1 MKLGLTVDYSGRE
14 FSLPIDAVLEA
25 ERLGYDSCWTAEAWG
40 SDAATPLA
48 WIGALT
54 SRIKLGS
61 AIMQTAARTPAAC
74 AMTAMTIDALSGG
87 RFILGV
93 GPSGPQVVEGW
104 HGVSHERPVTRVK
117 EYVRIVR
124 DILRREGPLRFDGYH
139 YQLPYQGPGAT
150 GLGKPLKSIL
160 HGRPDMK
167 IYTAAI
173 SPAGVRAA
181 AEVADGFFPI
191 LTDPDRFAD
200 TFEPYIEAG
209 IAARDDGF
217 QRKDFEVLPTVAV
230 VVGDD
235 VEACRNQ
242 LKPDLALYIGGMG
255 ARDKNYY
262 KELAARSGFEGAAQR
277 IQDLYLDG
285 RKDEAAAAVPD
296 ELIDGVALCG
306 PRSRIAERLERY
318 HSSGITS
325 LCVSSKDID
334 VVRMMAELLL

>member
-1 MKLGLTVDYSGRE
+1 MQLGLSVDYSGRG
-14 FSLPIDAVLEA
+14 FDLPIDVVLEA

-74 AMTAMTIDALSGG
+74 AMTAMTIDAMSGG

-104 HGVSHERPVTRVK
+104 HGVSHDRPVTRVK

-124 DILRREGPLRFDGYH
+124 EILRRERAVSFDGYH
-139 YQLPYQGPGAT
+139 YQLPYRGPRAT
-150 GLGKPLKSIL
+150 GLGKPLKSII

-167 IYTAAI
+167 IYAAAI
-173 SPAGVRAA
+173 SPPGVRAA

-191 LTDPDRFAD
+191 LTDPARFAD
-200 TFEPYIEAG
+200 TFEPHIQAG

-217 QRKDFEVLPTVAV
+217 RREEFAVLPSVAV
-230 VVGDD
+230 VMGDD
-235 VEACRNQ
+235 VAACRDR
-242 LKPDLALYIGGMG
+242 LKPELALYIGGMG

-262 KELAARSGFEGAAQR
+262 KELVARSGFEGPAQR
-277 IQDLYLDG
+277 IQDLYLDR

-296 ELIDGVALCG
+296 ELVDGVALCG
-306 PRSRIAERLERY
+306 PRERIAERLERY
-318 HSSGITS
+318 QSSPITT
-325 LCVSSKDID
+325 LCVSSKDIG